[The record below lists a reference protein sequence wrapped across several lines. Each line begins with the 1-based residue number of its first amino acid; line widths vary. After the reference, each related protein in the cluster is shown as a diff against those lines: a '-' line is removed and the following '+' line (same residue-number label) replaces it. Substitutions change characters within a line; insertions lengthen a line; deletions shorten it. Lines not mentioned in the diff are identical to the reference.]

1 MCRVNRRTGL
11 AATLALLLIVVALV
25 GEAGAATPKA
35 RPLLPAR
42 VYAPYFQTWRPAG
55 IKLIAQQS
63 GVRYFTLAFV
73 EATSRTSC
81 VPAWNGRPVPDGRGR
96 PVPVGD
102 RGAAV
107 DGRRRGAVVWR
118 IQRRSQR
125 QRGRRLVPLAP
136 RPGRGLQVGDHH
148 PQRDPARH
156 GRRGSL
162 TGPHGRDR
170 PSQQGAAAGREL
182 GPQHGSK
189 AADPIHPADHAP
201 RARGRCAGCAQER
214 QGQRH
219 PRGRREHHDLRLLRR
234 QDHQDG
240 AGRDH
245 RRQEACTPS
254 CTRSTPTAPAGP
266 CGRWRATRCC
276 RGSTT
281 TRPRPRSPISRT

>member
-11 AATLALLLIVVALV
+11 SATLALLPSPSALA
-25 GEAGAATPKA
+25 GPAGAAAPT
-35 RPLLPAR
+35 RPLPPAR
-42 VYAPYFQTWRPAG
+42 VYAPFFQTWRPAG

-81 VPAWNGRPVPDGRGR
+81 VPAWNGDPSQTVAGGRYLSGIAR
-96 PVPVGD
+96 
-102 RGAAV
+102 AAV
-107 DGRRRGAVVWR
+107 DGRRRGAVVRR

-125 QRGRRLVPLAP
+125 QRDRRLLPLAP
-136 RPGRGLQVGDHH
+136 RSGRGLQVGDHH
-148 PQRDPARH
+148 AQRDPARH

-162 TGPHGRDR
+162 TRPHGRDR
-170 PSQQGAAAGREL
+170 PPQQGAAAGREL
-182 GPQHGSK
+182 GPQHGPK

-219 PRGRREHHDLRLLRR
+219 PGRRRQHHDLRLLRR

-240 AGRDH
+240 AAAITAARGLHAQLHALYPH
-245 RRQEACTPS
+245 R
-254 CTRSTPTAPAGP
+254 TAER

-281 TRPRPRSPISRT
+281 TRPRPRSPTSPT